1 VHRGAGL
8 ASKQRVLSVRPRGSQ
23 LLARAR
29 RDESGFTLPEL
40 LIAMTAGLV
49 VFGGAIFLSTSSTH
63 SESGVASRSY
73 QIQNARTAIDRI
85 VREVHQGSTVTT
97 ATATQLTLVTWV
109 HSTCSGGVS
118 STAVSCQVSYTCT
131 AGTCSRTL
139 RNADGSGS
147 GGAVQVA
154 EGLASSNVFTYS
166 PSPTTPT
173 YVGVTLALGSS
184 PGQSA
189 VTLDDGAAL
198 GNVPRS

>member
-1 VHRGAGL
+1 ML
-8 ASKQRVLSVRPRGSQ
+8 ARTGQ

-49 VFGGAIFLSTSSTH
+49 VFGGAVLLNTTSTH
-63 SESGVASRSY
+63 GQSGVQSRAY
-73 QIQNARTAIDRI
+73 QIQKARTAIDRI

-97 ATATQLTLVTWV
+97 ATPTQLTFLTWV
-109 HSTCSGGVS
+109 HNTCAGGAS
-118 STAVSCQVSYTCT
+118 STAVSCRVTYTCT

-139 RNADGSGS
+139 RNPDGTGS
-147 GGAVQVA
+147 AASVQVA
-154 EGLASSNVFTYS
+154 SGLASSDVFTYS
-166 PSPTTPT
+166 PSTTAPT